1 MNMSFDR
8 QALAAFLENEMS
20 LDLSEVSDDDAL
32 FSTGLLD
39 SFGMVELMSFI
50 ESSASIRM
58 DPGDVT
64 LENLDSVN
72 RILAFVNQSAG

>member
-1 MNMSFDR
+1 MSFDR
-8 QALAAFLENEMS
+8 QVLATFLEDEMS
-20 LDLSEVSDDDAL
+20 LDLSEVTDDDAL

-50 ESSASIRM
+50 ETSANIRL

-72 RILAFVNQSAG
+72 RILSFVQQSAG

>member
-1 MNMSFDR
+1 MSFDR
-8 QALAAFLENEMS
+8 QILATFLEDEMS

-39 SFGMVELMSFI
+39 SFGMVELMTFI
-50 ESSASIRM
+50 ETSASIRL

-72 RILAFVNQSAG
+72 RILSFVQKSAG

>member
-1 MNMSFDR
+1 MSFDR
-8 QALAAFLENEMS
+8 QILATFLEDEMS
-20 LDLSEVSDDDAL
+20 LDLCEVSDDAAL

-39 SFGMVELMSFI
+39 SFGMVELMTFI
-50 ESSASIRM
+50 ETSASIRL

-72 RILAFVNQSAG
+72 RILSFVQKSAG

>member
-1 MNMSFDR
+1 MSFDR
-8 QALAAFLENEMS
+8 QILATFLEDEMS
-20 LDLSEVSDDDAL
+20 LDLSEVSDDEAL

-50 ESSASIRM
+50 ETSAKIRL

-72 RILAFVNQSAG
+72 RILSFVQKSAG

>member
-1 MNMSFDR
+1 MSFDR
-8 QALAAFLENEMS
+8 QVLATFLEDEMS

-50 ESSASIRM
+50 GTSASIRL

-72 RILAFVNQSAG
+72 RILGFVQMSAG

>member
-1 MNMSFDR
+1 MSFDR
-8 QALAAFLENEMS
+8 QILATFLEDEMS
-20 LDLSEVSDDDAL
+20 LDLSEVSDDEAL

-50 ESSASIRM
+50 ETSANIRL

-72 RILAFVNQSAG
+72 RILSFVQKSAG

>member
-1 MNMSFDR
+1 MY
-8 QALAAFLENEMS
+8 LIHI
-20 LDLSEVSDDDAL
+20 
-32 FSTGLLD
+32 GLLD

-50 ESSASIRM
+50 EASANIRL

-72 RILAFVNQSAG
+72 RILGFVRQSAG

>member
-1 MNMSFDR
+1 MSFDR
-8 QALAAFLENEMS
+8 QVLATFLEDEMS

-50 ESSASIRM
+50 EASASIRL

-72 RILAFVNQSAG
+72 RILGFVQKSAG